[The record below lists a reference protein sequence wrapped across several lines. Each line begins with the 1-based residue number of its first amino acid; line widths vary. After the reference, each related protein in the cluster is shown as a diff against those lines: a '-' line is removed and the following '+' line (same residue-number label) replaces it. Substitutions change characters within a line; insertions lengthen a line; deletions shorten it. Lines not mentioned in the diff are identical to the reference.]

1 MESGN
6 GFGEDK
12 EEGDSDVAEDIFEI
26 LEDTGI
32 NKKDTTSGTSNINY
46 FVDGGYLLHRVE
58 WDKASTYK
66 EIIHLYPIYVNAHY
80 GKCTKVLDGCV
91 PVSSAIHHEHTR
103 WVMKS
108 TIAPDM
114 SVELEN
120 AFTAVSQKTFFSNSQ
135 NKQKIH

>member
-66 EIIHLYPIYVNAHY
+66 EIIHLYPIYVNAHH

-91 PVSSAIHHEHTR
+91 PVSSAKHHEHTR

>member
-46 FVDGGYLLHRVE
+46 FLDDGYLL
-58 WDKASTYK
+58 
-66 EIIHLYPIYVNAHY
+66 Y
-80 GKCTKVLDGCV
+80 GIKPQHTK
-91 PVSSAIHHEHTR
+91 R
-103 WVMKS
+103 
-108 TIAPDM
+108 
-114 SVELEN
+114 
-120 AFTAVSQKTFFSNSQ
+120 
-135 NKQKIH
+135 